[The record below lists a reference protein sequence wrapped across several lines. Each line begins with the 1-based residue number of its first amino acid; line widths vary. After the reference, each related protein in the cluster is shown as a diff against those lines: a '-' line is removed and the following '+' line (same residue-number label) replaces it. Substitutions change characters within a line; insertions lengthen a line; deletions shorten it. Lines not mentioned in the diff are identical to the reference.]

1 MQKTWVGEE
10 KIKTEDLRIK
20 IRKRGE
26 RMSGAIELVQN
37 EYLIKEFIKT
47 VKKRNEQ
54 FLKNKTSPIIG
65 WCNTYVPEE
74 IILAFGIT
82 PYRIMGAPTSISLSK
97 AYLCGNISGNVQ
109 SLLECALRGDYKF
122 LDGMIIGAS
131 TDATK
136 KLFDAWLRYAGTPFN
151 HLFDIPKF
159 IYEGVYKHYR
169 ESINSL
175 VEEIEAHFGNKI
187 TESSL
192 KEAILVCNKTRV
204 LLTALSNLRKDNNPP
219 ISSLEM
225 LEICKLAMVSD
236 KRFFNTELE
245 SLLAKIKIT
254 DIKNSA
260 YRILLTGSFQDQPWL
275 LESIEEN
282 NALVVCEDLCTG
294 LRYYTGL
301 VDEDVEPIEAITKR
315 YIEKKPPSATL
326 VSIDQRADFIFKLIN
341 EFKIDGVVYHILKFD
356 DPYLFEFP
364 DMKEFLESKFIP
376 MLRIETEYT
385 TSTMGQ
391 VKTRL
396 QAFIE
401 TLKFTKYRK
410 IEVDKNG

>member
-1 MQKTWVGEE
+1 MLETTV
-10 KIKTEDLRIK
+10 L
-20 IRKRGE
+20 
-26 RMSGAIELVQN
+26 AQN
-37 EYLIKEFIKT
+37 ESSIEEFIRN
-47 VKKRNEQ
+47 VKKRNVQ
-54 FLKNKTSPIIG
+54 LLANKTAPIMG

-74 IILAFGIT
+74 IILAAGII
-82 PYRIMGAPTSISLSK
+82 PYRIMGAPGPLILSK
-97 AYLCGNISGNVQ
+97 TYLCGNICGNVQ

-136 KLFDAWLRYAGTPFN
+136 KLFDSWLRYAGTPFN

-159 IYEGVYKHYR
+159 VHEGVYLHYR

-175 VEEIEAHFGNKI
+175 SEEIEAHFGNKI

-192 KEAILVCNKTRV
+192 KEAISTCNKTRT
-204 LLTALSNLRKDNNPP
+204 LLTILSNLRKNEKPP
-219 ISSLEM
+219 VSSQKM
-225 LEICKLAMVSD
+225 LEICKLAMISD
-236 KRFFNTELE
+236 KKFFNNELE
-245 SLLAKIKIT
+245 SLLSKMKIAN
-254 DIKNSA
+254 IKSSA

-294 LRYYTGL
+294 LRYYIGL

-315 YIEKKPPSATL
+315 YIEKKPPSATMI
-326 VSIDQRADFIFKLIN
+326 SFDQRADFIFKLIN
-341 EFKIDGVVYHILKFD
+341 EFKVDGVIYHMLKFD

-364 DMKEFLESKFIP
+364 DMREFLESKSVP

-385 TSTMGQ
+385 TSAMGQ
-391 VKTRL
+391 IKTRL
-396 QAFIE
+396 QAFME
-401 TLKFTKYRK
+401 TLRFTKYRK
-410 IEVDKNG
+410 IKANKNGQVYQKIRI